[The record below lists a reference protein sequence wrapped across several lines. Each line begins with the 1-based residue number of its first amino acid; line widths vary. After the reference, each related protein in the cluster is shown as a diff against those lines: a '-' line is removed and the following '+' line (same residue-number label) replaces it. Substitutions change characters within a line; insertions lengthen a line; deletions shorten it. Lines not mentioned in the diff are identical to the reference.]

1 MIVKTMHLGI
11 VGIVDR
17 GVPGRERLH
26 LSVLADTNLNY
37 YAVFDTEYSGGGVVP
52 RPKRAYWFTD
62 YPVRAGDHV
71 ILYTRPGTPSTKK
84 RADGF
89 TNHFFFWDITRP
101 LWDGIRSCA
110 VLLEID
116 NWVTTEP
123 A

>member
-1 MIVKTMHLGI
+1 MIVKTMLLGI

-17 GVPGRERLH
+17 GVNGRERLH

-37 YAVFDTEYSGGGVVP
+37 YAVFDTDYSGDGIVP
-52 RPKRAYWFTD
+52 RPKRTFWFND

-71 ILYTRPGTPSTKK
+71 ILYTKIGTPSTKP
-84 RADGF
+84 RTDGG
-89 TNHFFFWDITRP
+89 TNHFFYWDIGKP
-101 LWDGIRSCA
+101 LWGSATSCA
-110 VLLEID
+110 VLVELS